1 MGSVA
6 TRAVNCNLNDDGTCD
21 YIWPI
26 CLPKNDEEF
35 TSQNAMIA
43 GWLDT
48 PPISLTVQ
56 QIIAGNSFGSF
67 AFSGERFIRL

>member
-1 MGSVA
+1 MGSAA

-43 GWLDT
+43 G
-48 PPISLTVQ
+48 
-56 QIIAGNSFGSF
+56 
-67 AFSGERFIRL
+67 